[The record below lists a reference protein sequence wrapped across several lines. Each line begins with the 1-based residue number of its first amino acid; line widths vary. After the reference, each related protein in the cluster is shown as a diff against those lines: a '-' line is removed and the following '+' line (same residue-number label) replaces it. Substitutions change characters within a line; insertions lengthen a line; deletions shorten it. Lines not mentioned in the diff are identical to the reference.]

1 MPYAKAKGAKLYYEE
16 TGSGI
21 PIVFVHE
28 FAGDLRSWE
37 PQVRHFSRRYRC
49 VTFNAR
55 GYPPSDVP
63 ERDELYSQDIACDD
77 IAAVMAHLKLKKAH
91 VVGLSMGGFATAH
104 FGIRYA
110 KLATSLVVAGCGYG
124 APKAE
129 RGKFQ
134 QEAAETA
141 ASILREGMAKKAE
154 SYGMGPTRVQ
164 LLNTDPRGHAEF
176 LSQLR
181 EHSTKGSAL
190 TMRNVQAKRPS
201 LYDLEKDL
209 KKIRVP
215 TLLVTGDEDEPC
227 LDANVFMKRTIPSS
241 ALYVMP
247 KTGHACNLEDPAAFN
262 HALEEF
268 FHTVEAGRW
277 SLRDPRSLSTS
288 ILSVTK
294 GKAGGAKKKAA

>member
-1 MPYAKAKGAKLYYEE
+1 MPFAKAKGAKLYYEE
-16 TGSGI
+16 TGSGT

-28 FAGDLRSWE
+28 FAGDVRSWE

-55 GYPPSDVP
+55 GYAPSDVP
-63 ERDELYSQDIACDD
+63 ERDDLYSQAIACDD

-91 VVGLSMGGFATAH
+91 IVGLSMGGFATVH

-110 KLATSLVVAGCGYG
+110 KLASALVVAGCGYG

-129 RGKFQ
+129 RAKFQ
-134 QEAAETA
+134 AEAAETA
-141 ASILREGMAKKAE
+141 AGILRDGMAKKAE
-154 SYGMGPTRVQ
+154 TYGMGPTRVQ

-176 LSQLR
+176 LAQLK
-181 EHSTKGSAL
+181 EHSTKGSAM

-201 LYDLEKDL
+201 LYDLEDDL

-227 LDANVFMKRTIPSS
+227 LDANVYMKRTIPSS

-262 HALEEF
+262 GALEEF
-268 FHTVEAGRW
+268 FHTIECGRW
-277 SLRDPRSLSTS
+277 TLRDPRSLSSS
-288 ILSVTK
+288 ILGGSK
-294 GKAGGAKKKAA
+294 PAAGKKKAA

>member
-1 MPYAKAKGAKLYYEE
+1 MPFAKAKGAKLYYEE
-16 TGSGI
+16 TGSGH

-28 FAGDLRSWE
+28 FAGDYRSWE
-37 PQVRHFSRRYRC
+37 PQVRYFSRRYRC
-49 VTFNAR
+49 ITFNAR

-63 ERDELYSQDIACDD
+63 ERDDLYSQDIACDD
-77 IAAVMAHLKLKKAH
+77 IAAVMSHLGLKKAH
-91 VVGLSMGGFATAH
+91 IVGLSMGGFATVH

-110 KLATSLVVAGCGYG
+110 KLATALVVAGCGYG
-124 APKAE
+124 APKSE
-129 RGKFQ
+129 REKFQ
-134 QEAAETA
+134 QEANATAE
-141 ASILREGMAKKAE
+141 SILREGMAKKAE

-176 LSQLR
+176 MAQLK

-209 KKIRVP
+209 RKIRVP

-227 LDANVFMKRTIPSS
+227 LDANVYMKRTIPSS
-241 ALYVMP
+241 ALLVMP

-262 HALEEF
+262 RALDEF
-268 FHTVEAGRW
+268 FHTVECGRW
-277 SLRDPRSLSTS
+277 TLRDPRSVSTS

-294 GKAGGAKKKAA
+294 ANGRKKAA